1 MEPDRFSTKKIVRVY
16 QRVQTIVAFEE
27 IIPAQYEEEVD
38 VPEGQTPGVREIPEK
53 TESNEI
59 VIHSYTRDLPE
70 PLPVEVP

>member
-1 MEPDRFSTKKIVRVY
+1 MEPDKFSTKKIVRVY

-27 IIPAQYEEEVD
+27 FTPTQYEEA
-38 VPEGQTPGVREIPEK
+38 EGGSVRQIPEK
-53 TESNEI
+53 TESKEI